1 MPEPVEPSEPPDH
14 DERWRRAKFASS
26 VLAPPLAAAAAV
38 AVPGAAAALLVAAF
52 PLPPLP
58 LPPPLPLL
66 LVDRVIIGDRCS
78 SLEEPPEVISRTDDA
93 DSIDAESLPDE
104 SPFRSGSSSEMG
116 FVVAAAS
123 LVLRS
128 LEEEACCRCC
138 RACCCC
144 CCCCCEESAATAA
157 SARSLAWPAALA
169 RHCAQASSDLQTGG
183 KSAGL

>member
-1 MPEPVEPSEPPDH
+1 
-14 DERWRRAKFASS
+14 
-26 VLAPPLAAAAAV
+26 
-38 AVPGAAAALLVAAF
+38 
-52 PLPPLP
+52 
-58 LPPPLPLL
+58 LPLL

-144 CCCCCEESAATAA
+144 CCEESAATAA

-169 RHCAQASSDLQTGG
+169 RHCAQASGDLQTGG
-183 KSAGL
+183 KCAGL